1 MEREK
6 GFAGREF
13 LKTSMLAGSGIFIG
27 SRLLTDG
34 GYEVQA
40 QTAQLTKVFSVA
52 TAHPDRHWMWSGA
65 HRERE
70 DRA

>member
-6 GFAGREF
+6 GFARREF

-40 QTAQLTKVFSVA
+40 QTAA
-52 TAHPDRHWMWSGA
+52 TDEGFQCGYCTPGPSLDV
-65 HRERE
+65 ERGTS
-70 DRA
+70 